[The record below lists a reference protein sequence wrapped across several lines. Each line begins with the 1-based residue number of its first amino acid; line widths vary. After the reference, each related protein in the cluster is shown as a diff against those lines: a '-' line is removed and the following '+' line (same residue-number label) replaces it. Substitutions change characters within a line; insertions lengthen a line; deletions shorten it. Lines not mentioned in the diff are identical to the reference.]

1 MSKNLPLSAATK
13 YAGLALLQ
21 PLYSAGVRVRN
32 RLYDRK
38 ILPARSLRG
47 PVVSV
52 GNLSV
57 GGSGKTPFVIQL
69 GKLLLQKGVKFD
81 VLSRGY
87 GRQTRGVA
95 VVNPSGSPQ
104 DFGDEPLLIARHLG
118 VPVLV
123 GEDRYEAGLEAER
136 IAGAQLH
143 ILDDGFQHRSLARD
157 LDIVLLTPEDA
168 EGKLLPLGRQREPA
182 SSLHRA
188 DVVVMAAGEN
198 SDRLPVEGKQVWHIR
213 RGIAPPP
220 LPSQPLAF
228 CGIAKPHNFFLQLGL
243 AGACPVA
250 EAVFR
255 DHHAY
260 QERDIEDLLNM
271 YRQSGADGFV
281 TTEKDEINLG
291 PLIHR
296 LQPLSVV
303 PVRMQLVEAEMAV
316 QTILNVMEKRNRPA

>member
-1 MSKNLPLSAATK
+1 MK

-21 PLYSAGVRVRN
+21 PLYGTGVRVRN
-32 RLYDRK
+32 RLYDRSV
-38 ILPARSLRG
+38 LPTRSLRG
-47 PVVSV
+47 PVISV

-57 GGSGKTPFVIQL
+57 GGSGKTPFVILL
-69 GKLLLQKGVKFD
+69 GKLLQQKGLKFD

-95 VVNPSGSPQ
+95 VVNPSGAPQ
-104 DFGDEPLLIARHLG
+104 EFGDEPLLIARHLG

-123 GEDRYEAGLEAER
+123 GEDRYEAGMEAER
-136 IAGAQLH
+136 IAGPQLH

-168 EGKLLPLGRQREPA
+168 EGKLLPLGRQREHV
-182 SSLHRA
+182 SSLRRA

-198 SDRLPVEGKQVWHIR
+198 IGPLPLEGKQVWHIR

-228 CGIAKPHNFFLQLGL
+228 CGIARPENFFLQLRL

-260 QERDIEDLLNM
+260 QQKDIEDLLSM
-271 YRQSGADGFV
+271 YRQSGADGFI
-281 TTEKDEINLG
+281 TTEKDEINMGGLV
-291 PLIHR
+291 HR

-316 QTILNVMEKRNRPA
+316 QTILSIMEKRKRPA